1 MYFINMNQDVID
13 TLSFILA
20 SKHRTN
26 IILSLEEKAKIPSQI
41 GKEIDLNTTH
51 VSKYLNSLKE
61 KDLVKCLNETA
72 RKGRLYELT
81 PKGKEYLNRLK

>member
-1 MYFINMNQDVID
+1 MDQEVID

-26 IILSLEEKAKIPSQI
+26 IIISLGEKAKIPSQI

-51 VSKYLNSLKE
+51 VSKYLSSLSE
-61 KDLVKCLNETA
+61 KDLVRCLNESA
-72 RKGRLYELT
+72 RKSRLYELT
-81 PKGKEYLNRLK
+81 PKGKQYLKRIE

>member
-1 MYFINMNQDVID
+1 MKQDVID

-26 IILSLEEKAKIPSQI
+26 IILSLEKKAKIPSQI

-61 KDLVKCLNETA
+61 KELVKCLNESA

-81 PKGKEYLNRLK
+81 SKGKEYLNRLK